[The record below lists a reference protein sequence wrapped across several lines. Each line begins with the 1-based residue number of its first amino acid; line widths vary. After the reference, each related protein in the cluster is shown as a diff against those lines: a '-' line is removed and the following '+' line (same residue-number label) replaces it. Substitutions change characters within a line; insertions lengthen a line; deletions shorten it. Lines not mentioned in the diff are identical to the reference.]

1 MSELKRELVIPT
13 WAELPGGIRST
24 WSVRIEKLLPAHP
37 LLGSIGSLG
46 LNLRDFDAR
55 ELAEKVGH
63 DAVLGARLLAVANS
77 ARFGLSQPLTSI
89 QRAMV
94 HMGFNLVKTII
105 IGYLME
111 TGFSRDKSISDE
123 HRNFVH
129 DWTAGASVIAF
140 RWGQKVELSDPST
153 ASTVALLCRVGS
165 LMLGSMEPKPGAEYQ
180 TMESEAA
187 RLRFEI
193 ETWGIA
199 SPVLSAEL
207 IRNWELPT
215 LIADMCAQTASPV
228 TKLCPP
234 DPLDPYPRIL
244 TVIAAS
250 LVIADLYLR
259 GVDIDEML
267 TELKESPDYRFLA
280 INLGSHRLLHS
291 LTEVWQKP
299 SVQRELASVTN

>member
-1 MSELKRELVIPT
+1 MSDLKRDLVIPT
-13 WAELPGGIRST
+13 WAELPGDVRSK
-24 WSVRIEKLLPAHP
+24 WSARIDKLPPAPP

-111 TGFSRDKSISDE
+111 TGFSQDKSISEE
-123 HRNFVH
+123 HRNFIH
-129 DWTAGASVIAF
+129 GWTAGASVIAF

-153 ASTVALLCRVGS
+153 AGTVALLCRVGS
-165 LMLGSMEPKPGAEYQ
+165 LMLGSMEPKPSAEYQ
-180 TMESEAA
+180 TMVSETA
-187 RLRFEI
+187 RLRSEI

-207 IRNWELPT
+207 IRNWELPS
-215 LIADMCAQTASPV
+215 IVADMCAQTANPII
-228 TKLCPP
+228 KLCPP

-244 TVIAAS
+244 TVVAAS
-250 LVIADLYLR
+250 LVIAELYLR

-267 TELKESPDYRFLA
+267 TELKESPDYRYLA
-280 INLGSHRLLHS
+280 VNLESHRLLHP
-291 LTEVWQKP
+291 LTEAWQKP
-299 SVQRELASVTN
+299 SVQREMASVTK

>member
-1 MSELKRELVIPT
+1 MSDLKRDLVIPT
-13 WAELPGGIRST
+13 WAELPGDVRSK
-24 WSVRIEKLLPAHP
+24 WSARIDKLPPAPP

-55 ELAEKVGH
+55 ELAE
-63 DAVLGARLLAVANS
+63 
-77 ARFGLSQPLTSI
+77 
-89 QRAMV
+89 
-94 HMGFNLVKTII
+94 TII

-123 HRNFVH
+123 HRNFIH
-129 DWTAGASVIAF
+129 GWTAGASVIAF

-165 LMLGSMEPKPGAEYQ
+165 LMLGSVEPKPSAEYQ
-180 TMESEAA
+180 TMESETA
-187 RLRFEI
+187 RLRYEI

-207 IRNWELPT
+207 IRNWELP
-215 LIADMCAQTASPV
+215 LIVADMCAQTAYPII
-228 TKLCPP
+228 KLCPP

-267 TELKESPDYRFLA
+267 TELKENPDYQYLA
-280 INLGSHRLLHS
+280 INLESHRLLHS
-291 LTEVWQKP
+291 LTEAWQKP
-299 SVQRELASVTN
+299 SVQRELASVTK